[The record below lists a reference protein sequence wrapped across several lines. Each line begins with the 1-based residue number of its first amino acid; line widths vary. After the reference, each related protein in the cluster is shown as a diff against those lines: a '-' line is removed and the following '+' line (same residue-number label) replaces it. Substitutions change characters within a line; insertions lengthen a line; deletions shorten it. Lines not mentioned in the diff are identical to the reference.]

1 MIARFDALPT
11 HEGPATFIERSQDA
25 TGTFFALNRHDGHG
39 LAFGH
44 TAAERKPE
52 RVRPRC
58 DEGMRRAGGRLE
70 FEHGGHT
77 GHAGKVLREKMPRPG
92 DLEQQHLG
100 FDPPHRAIVFEHGL
114 VKRNGREA
122 ARRQESQETR
132 YDGARHCPQTRWL
145 HPAALHQ
152 SPIAPRPRAACAPR
166 PPSRDDPTGL
176 PTLTHG
182 SDGKPTWRDIR
193 RWLHRDPRPGPA
205 TGPRRTGMQP
215 TLRQTHLWP

>member
-11 HEGPATFIERSQDA
+11 HEGHATFIERSQDA

-58 DEGMRRAGGRLE
+58 DDGMRRAGGRLE

-77 GHAGKVLREKMPRPG
+77 GHAGKVPRETMPRPG
-92 DLEQQHLG
+92 DLEQQHSG

-122 ARRQESQETR
+122 PADRRARRPGTTALGTVR
-132 YDGARHCPQTRWL
+132 RLDGCIPPHFINRLSLQGRELLP
-145 HPAALHQ
+145 
-152 SPIAPRPRAACAPR
+152 PRVHLLAM
-166 PPSRDDPTGL
+166 
-176 PTLTHG
+176 
-182 SDGKPTWRDIR
+182 IR
-193 RWLHRDPRPGPA
+193 LGF
-205 TGPRRTGMQP
+205 
-215 TLRQTHLWP
+215 LR